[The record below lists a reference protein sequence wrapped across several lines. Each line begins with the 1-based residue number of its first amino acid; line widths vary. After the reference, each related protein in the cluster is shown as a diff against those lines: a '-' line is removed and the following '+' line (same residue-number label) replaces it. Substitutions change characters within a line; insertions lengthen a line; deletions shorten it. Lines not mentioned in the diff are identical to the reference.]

1 MIEAAT
7 ENLALKQRIFRNIV
21 AVVGPTC
28 VLATNTSRFD
38 GDLFVSLHAHL
49 PVESIDLTRILV
61 DSSPALASR
70 LIGSH
75 FFNPPSVMVLLEIIR
90 TQETSDSVVA
100 DWLSFAKRL
109 KKVPI
114 VVRNC
119 VGFTANRTFF
129 PYGACAGW
137 LVSQRCKCCAC

>member
-1 MIEAAT
+1 MFCF
-7 ENLALKQRIFRNIV
+7 L
-21 AVVGPTC
+21 
-28 VLATNTSRFD
+28 
-38 GDLFVSLHAHL
+38 AHL
-49 PVESIDLTRILV
+49 PVKSIDLTRILV

-100 DWLSFAKRL
+100 DWLSFSKRL

-137 LVSQRCKCCAC
+137 LVSQRRKCCAFCMFFLRSFRLNMLLESLCARIFVSMISLSFSR